1 MKIGLIGF
9 GNIGQGVEELVYK
22 QKSALMER
30 FGQALEVK
38 KILIKDLSKERK
50 AFDENIVFTDNID
63 DLINDSEIEAL
74 VEVTAT
80 VDEAFAYMSRALK
93 AGKHVITA
101 NKAVVS
107 AYFEELSEL
116 AHEAKKGFLYEASVG
131 GGVHIIKSIH
141 EDLHLNKIKYIRGI
155 LNGTC
160 NFILSKLE
168 DEAIEYEYVLKEA
181 QMLGFAEPDPSAD
194 VDGIDSQR
202 KTRILSSLIL
212 GGKVVEDDI
221 DTFGISNISSK
232 DIEIFKEHN
241 LSVKLIGEGK
251 LVDEKA
257 FATVMPS
264 LFPKSAIF
272 SNIKSST
279 NMISYYGDNIYEV
292 SFVGPGAGRYP
303 TADAI
308 LRDLVDAMEDSYI
321 SGNPLK
327 SSAISL
333 SNAEL
338 EAIYYVRLPKSI
350 SYTNLAENLYD
361 LEDENAFFTKKVK
374 LSEILELIEGLDK
387 NQFFLAKIIEE
398 EV

>member
-1 MKIGLIGF
+1 M
-9 GNIGQGVEELVYK
+9 
-22 QKSALMER
+22 
-30 FGQALEVK
+30 
-38 KILIKDLSKERK
+38 
-50 AFDENIVFTDNID
+50 
-63 DLINDSEIEAL
+63 
-74 VEVTAT
+74 
-80 VDEAFAYMSRALK
+80 
-93 AGKHVITA
+93 
-101 NKAVVS
+101 
-107 AYFEELSEL
+107 
-116 AHEAKKGFLYEASVG
+116 
-131 GGVHIIKSIH
+131 
-141 EDLHLNKIKYIRGI
+141 
-155 LNGTC
+155 
-160 NFILSKLE
+160 SKLE

-251 LVDEKA
+251 VVDEKA